1 MQESQ
6 SQSDALKT
14 HFIIP
19 SVRGEG
25 VGFPGQMTRG
35 CASGGSVCAGLNP
48 LSRTI
53 QGNDPGTTA
62 CPPSAQA
69 GIG

>member
-1 MQESQ
+1 MSKMLEMSFVF
-6 SQSDALKT
+6 SLNVILSMLKMSKIDQI
-14 HFIIP
+14 HLR
-19 SVRGEG
+19 V
-25 VGFPGQMTRG
+25 VML
-35 CASGGSVCAGLNP
+35 CMCVGLNP